1 MITGYMHT
9 VQLSVFIKSVGLGF
23 LIGVLFSVLMF
34 FNTVFGKKTFT
45 VFLRDVLFF
54 VSSAVLTF
62 MFILEYNA
70 GILRFYIFAGELI
83 GFILFYIYPAEILRR
98 FFASLCVFY
107 QNTASRFK
115 IVFAKRRKVLSSKLS
130 SAVNAQRERKKVKRE
145 KRKNTIRKQ
154 QGRKRTKR
162 NMKRKKIQKNG

>member
-23 LIGVLFSVLMF
+23 LMGIIFSAVMF
-34 FNTVFGKKTFT
+34 LNTVSGKRTFI

-98 FFASLCVFY
+98 IFSSFYNVLQRKFSRILAVFS
-107 QNTASRFK
+107 TK
-115 IVFAKRRKVLSSKLS
+115 GKELSEKLR
-130 SAVNAQRERKKVKRE
+130 SAVKKKRE
-145 KRKNTIRKQ
+145 IKDDKGLKRKNTVRKQ
-154 QGRKRTKR
+154 HTKKETKS
-162 NMKRKKIQKNG
+162 NMKRKKLQKKS